1 MKGCLEVIVVLLLGA
16 GLAAWIVWDALH
28 LPEPPQTTV
37 SAASADPAAVKAEL
51 AILKRQFQTPADYQ
65 QRLTGQGLT
74 EAALQ
79 NRIATAL
86 SRQQEIE
93 STNQLNVTENE
104 VRAWFDAH
112 RESLRIPET
121 FHAAHV
127 FLTRHEKA
135 KPDREA
141 EIRRIQSQILDGS
154 LTFREAAATFSEDD
168 RTKSLA
174 GDLGWFSA
182 DRMPADF
189 IAAVKPLKPGQTSPP
204 VLTRLGWHIIQLI
217 ERRPSR
223 LPTFEEARTEIR
235 VYLEMKARTGRHLSS
250 PSQ

>member
-16 GLAAWIVWDALH
+16 GLAAWIVWDAVH
-28 LPEPPQTTV
+28 LPEPPHTTV
-37 SAASADPAAVKAEL
+37 NSASADPAAVKAEL

-65 QRLTGQGLT
+65 QRLAAQGLT
-74 EAALQ
+74 EFTLQ

-86 SRQQEIE
+86 SHQQEVE
-93 STNQLNVTENE
+93 TSNQLNVTEKE
-104 VRAWFDAH
+104 VRAWFDDH

-141 EIRRIQSQILDGS
+141 EIRRIQRQLLDGS
-154 LTFREAAATFSEDD
+154 LTFREAAAKFSEDD
-168 RTKSLA
+168 QTKKLA
-174 GDLGWFSA
+174 GDLGWFST

-189 IAAVKPLKPGQTSPP
+189 IAAVQKLQPGQTSPP
-204 VLTRLGWHIIQLI
+204 VLTRLGWHLIHLI
-217 ERRPSR
+217 ERRQSR
-223 LPTFEEARTEIR
+223 LPSLEEARAEIHTA
-235 VYLEMKARTGRHLSS
+235 LESKALNQTRE
-250 PSQ
+250 

>member
-16 GLAAWIVWDALH
+16 GVAAWLVWDALQM
-28 LPEPPQTTV
+28 PEPPKTTAT
-37 SAASADPAAVKAEL
+37 SAFADPAAVKAEL
-51 AILKRQFQTPADYQ
+51 AMLKRQFQTPTDYQ
-65 QRLTGQGLT
+65 QRLAAQGLT
-74 EAALQ
+74 EATLQ

-86 SRQQEIE
+86 TRQQEIQT
-93 STNQLNVTENE
+93 SNIQTVTENE
-104 VRAWFDAH
+104 IRAWFDTH

-127 FLTRHEKA
+127 FLTRHEKS
-135 KPDREA
+135 KPDREP
-141 EIRRIQSQILDGS
+141 EIRRLQRQLLDGT
-154 LTFREAAATFSEDD
+154 LTFREAAAKFSEDD

-189 IAAVKPLKPGQTSPP
+189 IAAVQKLQPGQTSPP
-204 VLTRLGWHIIQLI
+204 VLTRLGWHLIHLI

-223 LPTFEEARTEIR
+223 LPSLEEARAEIQAALETATR
-235 VYLEMKARTGRHLSS
+235 VRRAKG
-250 PSQ
+250 